1 MQLNGDRLIDRVKVG
16 WAGWSDLYFFLFVCL
31 QPMLVCANMN
41 KEVLQSKIKLGK

>member
-1 MQLNGDRLIDRVKVG
+1 MQLNGDRLIDRVGVG

-31 QPMLVCANMN
+31 QSRCVFANMK